1 MPDKKLEPE
10 EQEKVTSTMGA
21 TVEPELEHLKFVRE
35 MFEEIEGKTTPEL
48 VSSLS
53 REFFTV
59 GLGAVRMFRKICL
72 GASNNKAKAEAAKQV
87 MNLFRDTGFVKN
99 LVVLQEL
106 RGRMAKGAAEVPDNK
121 ADWISEPEPKKG

>member
-1 MPDKKLEPE
+1 MTDKKLEPK

-21 TVEPELEHLKFVRE
+21 IVEPELEHLKFVRE
-35 MFEEIEGKTTPEL
+35 MFDEIEKKTTPEL
-48 VSSLS
+48 VASLS

-121 ADWISEPEPKKG
+121 ADWISAPAKKG